1 MTLDYLLS
9 FKHEIDGNY
18 ILFVRRRECAA
29 PYNITLP
36 VVDER
41 YCPYCGSARTSF
53 AGDLVKEGGWYYSSY
68 ECGVEVALYSR
79 MGSNMCSIVA
89 ISLPIICSGADQD
102 DTI

>member
-18 ILFVRRRECAA
+18 ILFDKREGSS
-29 PYNITLP
+29 PYNINLP
-36 VVDER
+36 IIDKR
-41 YCPYCGSARTSF
+41 YCPYCGAELVEGD
-53 AGDLVKEGGWYYSSY
+53 GDLIKEGGWYYSSY